1 MSMELDGSIAL
12 SLGWSELRPT
22 HFSEVHDL
30 MGKAPNG
37 RIMLVPR
44 WSSDLNAMWEL
55 EEGIALKEKMDYWMA
70 LEAMVIE
77 DGELKPAE
85 ATILGTTHATAEQK
99 ARAFLA
105 VRGEGNGNS

>member
-1 MSMELDGSIAL
+1 MSVELDGAIAL
-12 SLGWSELRPT
+12 SLGWTELRPT

-55 EEGIALKEKMDYWMA
+55 EDRAGDIWDKYREKLKEIVFSGPSFMS
-70 LEAMVIE
+70 I
-77 DGELKPAE
+77 
-85 ATILGTTHATAEQK
+85 IHATAEQK

-105 VRGEGNGNS
+105 VHGEANHE

>member
-30 MGKAPNG
+30 MGRAPNG

-55 EEGIALKEKMDYWMA
+55 EKGMSNDEIIRYVDLLDDRSRFSTWEC
-70 LEAMVIE
+70 I
-77 DGELKPAE
+77 
-85 ATILGTTHATAEQK
+85 HATAEQK
-99 ARAFLA
+99 ARAYLS
-105 VRGEGNGNS
+105 VMEIEDP

>member
-1 MSMELDGSIAL
+1 MSIELDGRIAL
-12 SLGWSELRPT
+12 SLGWTELRPT

-55 EEGIALKEKMDYWMA
+55 EEGMPDKLRRQYVALIWRQMNLIPEA
-70 LEAMVIE
+70 LW
-77 DGELKPAE
+77 
-85 ATILGTTHATAEQK
+85 TIHATAEQK
-99 ARAFLA
+99 ARAFMA
-105 VRGEGNGNS
+105 VMEEKS

>member
-1 MSMELDGSIAL
+1 MSVELDGQIAL
-12 SLGWSELRPT
+12 ILGWTELRPT

-55 EEGIALKEKMDYWMA
+55 EEGMSLKEKMDYWLA
-70 LEAMVIE
+70 LEAIVIE
-77 DGELKPAE
+77 DGEPKSAE
-85 ATILGTTHATAEQK
+85 ATILGVKSKRVILKIPRSRRE
-99 ARAFLA
+99 
-105 VRGEGNGNS
+105 

>member
-55 EEGIALKEKMDYWMA
+55 EEGMDEKDYIDYCVELLA
-70 LEAMVIE
+70 ILQPGRTTVSSLESVA
-77 DGELKPAE
+77 
-85 ATILGTTHATAEQK
+85 HATAEQK
-99 ARAFLA
+99 ARAYLS
-105 VRGEGNGNS
+105 VMEIEDP

>member
-1 MSMELDGSIAL
+1 MSAKLDGSIAL

-55 EEGIALKEKMDYWMA
+55 EDRAGDIWDKYREKLKEIVFSGPSFMS
-70 LEAMVIE
+70 I
-77 DGELKPAE
+77 
-85 ATILGTTHATAEQK
+85 IHATAEQ
-99 ARAFLA
+99 RALA
-105 VRGEGNGNS
+105 YLAAMEEKS

>member
-55 EEGIALKEKMDYWMA
+55 EEGMSLKEKMDYWLA
-70 LEAMVIE
+70 LEAIVIE
-77 DGELKPAE
+77 DGEPKSAE

-99 ARAFLA
+99 ARAYLS
-105 VRGEGNGNS
+105 VMEIEDP

>member
-1 MSMELDGSIAL
+1 MSVELDGQIAL
-12 SLGWSELRPT
+12 SLGWTELRPT

-55 EEGIALKEKMDYWMA
+55 EDTLTTREMHQYVGCLLDIVTPNHKEWSHWCGYY
-70 LEAMVIE
+70 I
-77 DGELKPAE
+77 
-85 ATILGTTHATAEQK
+85 HATADQ
-99 ARAFLA
+99 RALA
-105 VRGEGNGNS
+105 YLAAMEEKS